1 MKVKKYFEYLN
12 DERLEDNQEGENML
26 KELAGSLKHDIAV
39 DIYGKILNSKKIF
52 KLNFSQ
58 LFLMSLAP
66 KLKERRLGPEEIIYN
81 EEENQPRIYFVMKGN
96 VNLFIK
102 VKRSQ

>member
-1 MKVKKYFEYLN
+1 
-12 DERLEDNQEGENML
+12 
-26 KELAGSLKHDIAV
+26 
-39 DIYGKILNSKKIF
+39 
-52 KLNFSQ
+52 
-58 LFLMSLAP
+58 MSLAP